1 MNTKEKD
8 KCEVETSYG
17 LLTLRIENDFYP
29 DTLNFAY
36 SNNISMLLEL
46 LDDINALSPVN
57 CRLRGNFCHDH
68 IITIYGIDY
77 EKIKIDLQIENG
89 QLKFLWASGRRV
101 DKRSNKLSISASQKI
116 VNTLKQELEKVLA
129 TFLPQLSEDTK
140 QQYRQDLRERLIEYQ
155 ININEAIAFVDSY
168 KRKQFVDCLK
178 EQLQAKVEKEKE
190 KINSEW
196 VKEMHL
202 YTINEREFYICF
214 KDADYLWR
222 EGRNKSLD
230 WLEKKLNNITLS
242 AINKYMKL
250 FCSKGDEMSDFCN
263 QAELEALKLEL
274 LAYYTDS
281 DEALFYG

>member
-1 MNTKEKD
+1 
-8 KCEVETSYG
+8 
-17 LLTLRIENDFYP
+17 
-29 DTLNFAY
+29 
-36 SNNISMLLEL
+36 MLLEL

-77 EKIKIDLQIENG
+77 EKIEINLQIENG

-116 VNTLKQELEKVLA
+116 VNALKQELEKVLA

-178 EQLQAKVEKEKE
+178 EQLQAQVEQEKE
-190 KINSEW
+190 KINPDW
-196 VKEMHL
+196 VKEMQL
-202 YTINEREFYICF
+202 YIINEHEFYVCF
-214 KDADYLWR
+214 KDADSLWR
-222 EGRNKSLD
+222 QSSNKSLG
-230 WLEKKLNNITLS
+230 WLERKLTNITLS
-242 AINKYMKL
+242 AIRKYMRL
-250 FCSKGDEMSDFCN
+250 FCSKDDEMADFCN

-274 LAYYTDS
+274 LKYYTNPA
-281 DEALFYG
+281 EALFYC